1 MVRQSPAMAEVDVHA
16 TLREMIAQL
25 AAHDAGCVRFGA
37 RVHRY
42 RLAPPIAEAEL
53 AAIEA
58 AAEVALPEDYRAH
71 LRQVGNGGAGPYY
84 GLWPVDHPAQRAL
97 LRGPFRLTD
106 AWRPDRAAMTPAEY
120 ADHFDDRHLRGTVG
134 LAHLGCGYL
143 SVLVV
148 DGPARGTVWCDA
160 RGAGA
165 GIAPTHASFQD
176 WLVDW
181 VRGVAR
187 NELPVTPVPPGAC
200 AVPGVLSQYIAATE
214 HELGLAPGT
223 ITDDALASAF
233 RKLGDGALACTAIGS
248 SAFFDE
254 GEVLDLCSN
263 CARLIENLRAHGMRR
278 AQVRDGVPAKP
289 QRG

>member
-1 MVRQSPAMAEVDVHA
+1 MAEVDVHG
-16 TLREMIAQL
+16 TLRAMIEQL
-25 AAHDAGCVRFGA
+25 AAHDVACVRFGA

-58 AAEVALPEDYRAH
+58 AHEVALPEEYRAH
-71 LRQVGNGGAGPYY
+71 LRHVGNGGAGPYH

-97 LRGPFRLTD
+97 LRGPFRFTE
-106 AWRPDRAAMTPAEY
+106 AWRPDRERMTPAEY

-176 WLVDW
+176 WIVDW
-181 VRGVAR
+181 VRGVAQ
-187 NELPVTPVPPGAC
+187 NALPVTPVPPGAC
-200 AVPGVLSQYIAATE
+200 AVPDAISRYLRSIE
-214 HELGLAPGT
+214 EKRGLAPGSLAGEPLAA
-223 ITDDALASAF
+223 ALGAIA
-233 RKLGDGALACTAIGS
+233 DGGIATTADGS

-254 GEVLDLCSN
+254 GDVLDLCSN
-263 CARLIENLRAHGMRR
+263 CARMIENLLPHGMRR